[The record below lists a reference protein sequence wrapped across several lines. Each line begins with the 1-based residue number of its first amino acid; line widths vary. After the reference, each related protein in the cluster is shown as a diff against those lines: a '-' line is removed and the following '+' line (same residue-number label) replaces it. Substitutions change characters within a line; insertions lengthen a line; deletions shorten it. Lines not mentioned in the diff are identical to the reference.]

1 MEISPSAP
9 RIAVL
14 PAVVRDQIAAG
25 EVVERPASVVKE
37 LLENAIDAG
46 ATQITVDLEEGGAR
60 LIRVT
65 DNGQGMG
72 PEDLGLAFASH
83 ATSKLRDPEDLVH
96 ISSLGFRGEALASL
110 GSIARCQI
118 TTRTKESPI
127 GHRLSC
133 DGGEQS
139 KISEAGAP
147 LGTTLEVRDLF
158 YNVPARRR
166 FLKRPSTELGH
177 CLAAVQRA
185 ALAHDGVGFVVNSD
199 GRRAYDVEASM
210 DFLGRIRRTFGAELI
225 AHLEPIEAKDGDL
238 TIRGY
243 VGSPRISRR
252 DTTRQIWLLN
262 GRFLRD
268 RVLSRV
274 LKDAYRGVLED
285 GRQPVAFL
293 RLSMNPA
300 AVDVNVHPAKSE
312 VRFRDQ
318 RRLFGFLVSALKAA
332 VQETDMATPGQSMMA
347 GRARRL
353 AREEHPFQGKLAD
366 PGSGHGSE
374 SIVRERGGRPFVPT
388 DGPSF
393 PSAGAYTPPA
403 PQRSGDPGQGDPGQD
418 LTPDSGQDPWAPTD
432 NLVGPYLQVGKTF
445 LVRALPD
452 GFEIIDQHAL
462 HERLTYELLLCD
474 VRAGKVEV
482 QRLLVPEVVEVSRA
496 DRVLLEE
503 HMASLETLG
512 IELSPMGETSMMVS
526 GLPARLRH
534 PDPAGL
540 VGDLVEVIGRTGEPP
555 TASDVIEQVLHSCAC
570 RSSIMAGDV
579 LSQEEIQSLLER
591 ARAADNDQTCPH
603 ARPTRVRFTLSDLER
618 AFHRR

>member
-9 RIAVL
+9 RIALL

-37 LLENAIDAG
+37 LLENALDAG
-46 ATQITVDLEEGGAR
+46 ATQISVDLEEGGAR

-65 DNGQGMG
+65 DDGGGMG
-72 PEDLGLAFASH
+72 PEDLAMAFTSH
-83 ATSKLRDPEDLVH
+83 ATSKLRDPSDLEH
-96 ISSLGFRGEALASL
+96 IASLGFRGEALASVA
-110 GSIARCQI
+110 SVARCQI
-118 TTRTKESPI
+118 ISRTAESET

-133 DGGEQS
+133 EGGQQGEVT
-139 KISEAGAP
+139 EAGAP

-210 DFLGRIRRTFGAELI
+210 DFLARIRRTFGAELI
-225 AHLEPIEAKDGDL
+225 DHLEPVNVNDGDL
-238 TIRGY
+238 ILSGY
-243 VGSPRISRR
+243 LGSPRISRR
-252 DTTRQIWLLN
+252 DTSRQIWMLN

-274 LKDAYRGVLED
+274 LKEAYRGVLEE

-293 RLSMNPA
+293 RLAMNPA

-332 VQETDMATPGQSMMA
+332 VHETDMATPGQSMLA

-353 AREEHPFQGKLAD
+353 LREENPLQGKLAD
-366 PGSGHGSE
+366 PGAGPRPE
-374 SIVRERGGRPFVPT
+374 SVVRERSGRPFVPGDDFINPEHVT
-388 DGPSF
+388 QSHPAS
-393 PSAGAYTPPA
+393 PASAPL
-403 PQRSGDPGQGDPGQD
+403 QSSD
-418 LTPDSGQDPWAPTD
+418 PDSDPWAPTD
-432 NLVGPYLQVGKTF
+432 NLEGPYLQVGKTF
-445 LVRALPD
+445 LLRALPD

-462 HERLTYELLLCD
+462 HERLTYELLLQE

-503 HMASLETLG
+503 HLESLSSLG
-512 IELSPMGETSMMVS
+512 IELASMGETSMLVS

-540 VGDLVEVIGRTGEPP
+540 VGDLIGVIGRTGEPP
-555 TASDVIEQVLHSCAC
+555 TASDVLEQVLHSCAC

-591 ARAADNDQTCPH
+591 ARAAENDQTCPH